1 MSISISSGKVLDSL
15 YKNQKGSGS
24 FYTGI
29 YSRSSTVEDT
39 SVTGSLSTNA
49 DFRKAVRK
57 LRNSDYGT
65 GLRSD
70 IRKAVSQL
78 VKSYNEFQESKG
90 DNGREYA
97 KAVSDM
103 KKLFLDYSGEL
114 SKVGVSMTGERL
126 RFDSDKFDDAGNDD
140 LEKLFAADS
149 TFINE
154 TDKLLKRSSRM
165 IQNQQF
171 STVREDVYVSNKV
184 NSNNIV
190 YANHANALAVA
201 ADRLNNTKL
210 TNDNTEAVVK
220 MLNDYTN
227 DIAGF
232 YDELTNGMAWSEIES
247 SEKAAWDVNEIIRLN
262 DGYIDAI
269 QESSKGEAFEYE
281 EWFSA
286 DENSYGSQVTRLY
299 KDLFAELVNA
309 GRKDF
314 EISSFVDYS
323 V

>member
-29 YSRSSTVEDT
+29 YSKSSTVEDT

-57 LRNSDYGT
+57 LKNADYGT

-70 IRKAVSQL
+70 IKKAVKQL

-90 DNGREYA
+90 DNSREYG
-97 KAVSDM
+97 KTVSDM
-103 KKLFLDYSGEL
+103 EKLFLDYSGEL
-114 SKVGVSMTGERL
+114 SKVGVSMTDGKL
-126 RFDSDKFDDAGNDD
+126 KFDSDKFDDAENDD
-140 LEKLFAADS
+140 LKKLFASDS
-149 TFINE
+149 TFMNE
-154 TDKLLKRSSRM
+154 TDKLLKRSNRM

-171 STVREDVYVSNKV
+171 STVKEDVYVSNKV

-190 YANHANALAVA
+190 YANHANTLAVA
-201 ADRLNNTKL
+201 AERLNNTEL
-210 TNDNTEAVVK
+210 TNDNMEAVVK

-227 DIAGF
+227 DIARF

-247 SEKAAWDVNEIIRLN
+247 SEKAARDVNEIIKLN

-269 QESSKGEAFEYE
+269 QGSSEGEVFEYE

-299 KDLFAELVNA
+299 KDLFSELVNA

-314 EISSFVDYS
+314 EISRFVDYS